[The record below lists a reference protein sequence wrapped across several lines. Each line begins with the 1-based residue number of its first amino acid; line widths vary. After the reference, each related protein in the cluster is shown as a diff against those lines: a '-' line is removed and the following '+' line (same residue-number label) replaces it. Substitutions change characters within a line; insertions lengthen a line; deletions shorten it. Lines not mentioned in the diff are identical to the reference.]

1 MIDPLRRFGAFT
13 LIGLF
18 SFLGSVSSSSAL
30 PLILEGPEIL
40 KLDWNTRSLDS
51 ADLNGNGRTD
61 LALINNDRAS
71 IELLLR
77 RAPGDPPPDEQR
89 SVRRNRWEPILTDAA
104 FTRRTIITGQV
115 AHALTLG
122 DFNGSGRTD
131 IAFTGNRVPLTIL
144 YQDEDGDFG
153 ERREIRSFEPRQ
165 WARTIVAADLNND
178 GRTDLV
184 VLANEDLLIFPQEAD
199 GTFGEPIAFR
209 LSGSNAIGLRVADLN
224 GNGLTDLAYITGEA
238 NQRHLAVR
246 FQREGGGFGPE
257 FLLPLDVAHS
267 SLTLLPQEGEAPIL
281 LYAEQQTRLVRTA
294 RLTERTPAEHP
305 DFENLQARSH
315 ALPTRLRDPALYT
328 TGDFDGNGRLSVV
341 AANPARAEVLLFRQN
356 DQGEFGEAI
365 PFPSLSG
372 ITALATHRPPG
383 SERDYLVVASAE
395 EGVVGLS
402 HITPTGRLSFPRIH
416 NIEGRPLL
424 VASGIL
430 QTPDNPAL
438 VVLERRGRAFHLTEI
453 ALNANS
459 TNRSFALDGISRDPR
474 SIRFVRLGSRTE
486 PDHLLVLG
494 QREALRLYQWDEETG
509 EPSERAA
516 GSDLRRSL
524 LGDVEPHQLTI
535 PARREGSSGPT
546 QWLVAGN
553 GFVRILKTDGNDF
566 TLEDQ
571 FNARPGS
578 ARLRVPLPFHDG
590 SENGAFLV
598 FDAERNELHLHRAD
612 ETGVIRFRSH
622 LALPPM
628 NLLSASYHPI
638 GAGREAL
645 ILFGEERFFVVPLD
659 GSGWELIDAFDP
671 HETDLRDMTYMGFV
685 IADLNENGRPEVV
698 GLDATNHIME
708 ILAIPEGDRG
718 WRSLLHFT
726 LFERNLHVGQRRT
739 GGGFQPREAIA
750 GNFGPDNRPAI
761 ALLVHDRLLVYAAQP
776 PPEALSRRE
785 R

>member
-1 MIDPLRRFGAFT
+1 MIDPLRRSCAFT
-13 LIGLF
+13 LIGLL
-18 SFLGSVSSSSAL
+18 SYLGSVSSSFAL

-51 ADLNGNGRTD
+51 ADINGNGRTD

-77 RAPGDPPPDEQR
+77 RAPEDPPPDERR

-104 FTRRTIITGQV
+104 FTRRTLITGQV
-115 AHALTLG
+115 AHALALG

-131 IAFTGNRVPLTIL
+131 IAFTGNRIPLTIL

-184 VLANEDLLIFPQEAD
+184 VLANEDLLIFSQQTD
-199 GTFGEPIAFR
+199 GTFGEPAAYR

-224 GNGLTDLAYITGEA
+224 GNGLTDLAYITGET

-246 FQREGGGFGPE
+246 FQRDGGGFGPE

-267 SLTLLPQEGEAPIL
+267 SLTLLPQKGEAPIL
-281 LYAEQQTRLVRTA
+281 LYAEHQTRLVRTA
-294 RLTERTPAEHP
+294 RLIERTPTENP
-305 DFENLQARSH
+305 EFEQLQARSH

-328 TGDFDGNGRLSVV
+328 TGDFDGNGRLSIV

-356 DQGEFGEAI
+356 EHGAFGEAV

-372 ITALATHRPPG
+372 ITALATHRPQG
-383 SERDYLVVASAE
+383 SDRDHLVVGSAE

-402 HITPTGRLSFPRIH
+402 HVTSTGRLSFPRIH

-430 QTPDNPAL
+430 ESPDTPAL
-438 VVLERRGRAFHLTEI
+438 VVLERRGRTFHLTHI
-453 ALNANS
+453 S
-459 TNRSFALDGISRDPR
+459 TQADAPNRSFALEGISRDPR
-474 SIRFVRLGSRTE
+474 AIRFARLGASTE
-486 PDHLLVLG
+486 PDHLLILG
-494 QREALRLYQWDEETG
+494 QREALRLYQWDGEKEELA
-509 EPSERAA
+509 ERAA

-535 PARREGSSGPT
+535 GTRREDATGTT

-553 GFVRILKTDGNDF
+553 GFVRILQTDGNDF

-578 ARLRVPLPFHDG
+578 TRLRVPLPFDDG
-590 SENGAFLV
+590 TANGAFLV

-612 ETGVIRFRSH
+612 ETGVIRFRSN

-628 NLLSASYHPI
+628 NLL
-638 GAGREAL
+638 GATFHELSTGRTAL

-659 GSGWELIDAFDP
+659 GSGWEFMDAFDP

-685 IADLNENGRPEVV
+685 IADLNANGRPEVI

-708 ILAIPEGDRG
+708 ILATPEADRG

-761 ALLVHDRLLVYAAQP
+761 ALLVHDRLLVYAAQL
-776 PPEALSRRE
+776 PPEPLSRRE

>member
-1 MIDPLRRFGAFT
+1 MIDPKRRVYAPLLLGVA
-13 LIGLF
+13 GLF
-18 SFLGSVSSSSAL
+18 GWTGSAVAL
-30 PLILEGPEIL
+30 PLILDGPEIL

-77 RAPGDPPPDEQR
+77 RAPGDPPPTEQR

-104 FTRRTIITGQV
+104 FDRRTIITGQV
-115 AHALTLG
+115 AHALALG
-122 DFNGSGRTD
+122 DFNGNGRTD
-131 IAFTGNRVPLTIL
+131 IAFTGNRIPLTIL
-144 YQDEDGDFG
+144 YQDADGDFG

-184 VLANEDLLIFPQEAD
+184 VLANEDILVFPQLED
-199 GTFGEPIAFR
+199 GSLGEPTAYR

-224 GNGLTDLAYITGEA
+224 GNGLTDIAYLTGET

-294 RLTERTPAEHP
+294 RLSERPAADSAE
-305 DFENLQARSH
+305 FERLQARSH
-315 ALPTRLRDPALYT
+315 ALPTRLRDAALYT
-328 TGDFDGNGRLSVV
+328 TGDFDGNGRLSIV

-356 DQGEFGEAI
+356 EQGEFGEAV
-365 PFPSLSG
+365 PYPSLSG
-372 ITALATHRPPG
+372 ISALATHRPPG
-383 SERDYLVVASAE
+383 SERDHLVVASSE
-395 EGVVGLS
+395 EGVVGVS
-402 HITPTGRLSFPRIH
+402 HITSTGRFSFPRIH

-424 VASGIL
+424 VASGRL
-430 QTPDNPAL
+430 ESPETEAL
-438 VVLERRGRAFHLTEI
+438 VVLERRGRAFFLTQI
-453 ALNANS
+453 ATGS
-459 TNRSFALDGISRDPR
+459 GGENRSFPLEGTARDPR
-474 SIRFVRLGSRTE
+474 AIRFAHLGEAGE

-494 QREALRLYQWDEETG
+494 QREALRLFQWDREAEA
-509 EPSERAA
+509 PAERAA
-516 GSDLRRSL
+516 ESDLRRSL
-524 LGDVEPHQLTI
+524 LGDVEPHHLTI
-535 PARREGSSGPT
+535 RANSDNPAEPA

-553 GFVRILKTDGNDF
+553 GFVRLLRTDGHDF

-578 ARLRVPLPFHDG
+578 TRLRVPLPFADG
-590 SENGAFLV
+590 SETGAFLV

-612 ETGVIRFRSH
+612 ASGVIRFRSN

-628 NLLSASYHPI
+628 NLLSAAFHQL

-671 HETDLRDMTYMGFV
+671 HETDLRDMNYMGFV
-685 IADLNENGRPEVV
+685 IADLNANGRPEVV
-698 GLDATNHIME
+698 GLDTTNHIME
-708 ILAIPEGDRG
+708 ILAIPEGERG

-776 PPEALSRRE
+776 PPESLSRRE